1 MDEANAVKCCYGG
14 YGFFLQF
21 RDRVV
26 ESFPSLFG
34 EGSQQ
39 SATDLTATAGFGKKW
54 GWYQSIYGLA
64 KGDITKFDTVTSEPL
79 FKCLMYLT
87 FEKEKNEIESNM
99 IKKAMKR

>member
-1 MDEANAVKCCYGG
+1 MDEGNANEYSYGE

-26 ESFPSLFG
+26 DSFPQLFTG
-34 EGSQQ
+34 GNQESQDL
-39 SATDLTATAGFGKKW
+39 SASGGFGKKW

-64 KGDITKFDTVTSEPL
+64 KGDITKFDTVTAEPL

-87 FEKEKNEIESNM
+87 FEKEKNEIESSM